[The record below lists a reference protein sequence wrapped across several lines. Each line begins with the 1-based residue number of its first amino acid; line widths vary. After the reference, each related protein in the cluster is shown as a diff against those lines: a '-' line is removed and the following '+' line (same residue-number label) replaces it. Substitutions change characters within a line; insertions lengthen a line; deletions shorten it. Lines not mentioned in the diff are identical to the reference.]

1 MANGNNKERGQVQQ
15 FQLRLSTDEH
25 RALMTFA
32 KVTGTSA
39 NDVLRQALRDY
50 LTNTGR
56 RDEFE
61 ALLNEAR
68 DQYQVALEKLAHL

>member
-1 MANGNNKERGQVQQ
+1 MASTATEKEKVQQ
-15 FQLRLSTDEH
+15 FQLRLSADEH
-25 RALMTFA
+25 RALMAFA

-50 LTNTGR
+50 LTHAGR
-56 RDEFE
+56 REEFD